1 MGKVTD
7 PELLRA
13 LNAEGPTLKERDTEA
28 GIGQSQASAE
38 NLGENAETNR
48 QTRPYVVRK
57 AKAEAEEAEKT
68 TGVPKLTP
76 GQQEIDKQFGDDY
89 LQWAVRGGRGDFQK
103 SKAQLEDALTN
114 LGKSDAISGP
124 VVGSLPEWLQAFVAP
139 DAIKYPEE
147 VQEIAQRNL
156 RAILGGQFAQKE
168 GEQLI
173 ARAFNPKLDEAT
185 NQVRVQ
191 RLLGALVKA
200 AQSKEDAAK
209 YYEEHGTLVGWK
221 GSLPSKSD
229 LDIDYDKAVEDE
241 LGLYDP
247 NAAVTDEGDK
257 NAAGGAD
264 GGAGG
269 GGPGGGG
276 PDGGAPP
283 DDGGPGYDMSTIL
296 RGLGQGAGSM
306 VEAAGS
312 IPGIAIDP
320 VMSLIYKYAGYKQ
333 PYNTGEVLRE
343 AVGLPDNP
351 NATSDLLIKGGASG
365 LSGAGAATGLSR
377 LVNPGALK
385 TALSLFGA
393 TPGRDA
399 VAGITSAGA
408 SEVAR
413 RNDFGVPT
421 QIAAGLFGGLG
432 GYGSA
437 SLVNRAVTPHMQT
450 AVGQAADRLKVGLL
464 PADVGGSATRI
475 MTNAALASPF
485 SADMV
490 AHAAERT
497 QRQLGNAAGRVA
509 RQVGGGDVPTTDVAG
524 EFLRGAAK
532 RYNAK
537 TRDIGNTMYK
547 QAWKASGDVKL
558 PAPNTIKVIDG
569 FLKDLR
575 ANPETNASAIS
586 DLMKI
591 RRDLGRGQT
600 AEQMHNLRSET
611 SGGVFDGKLRSNAEQ
626 GRAKAIRSA
635 MTQDMLGFFDNNF
648 KPGIANRIRKA
659 DKFHAERVE
668 HIDSVLQPIIGKEGY
683 KGGEQIIESVE
694 SMARGKFGGNLRLG
708 RMMKEMTE
716 PERQQVRSVI
726 IDRIGRPAAD
736 AEFSPVTFFGNWRK
750 MTPQA
755 KDGMFP
761 DGKMRQALDDLAKL
775 SESTKTSKNVSG
787 HTLHKGLL
795 GGNIALQSLWATLHP
810 ISFMVGA
817 GSQFAGGALLSSPK
831 FARWLAHAPVLD
843 TPAKQRKALDQ
854 IGVIAS
860 QDPIIRQDALAFR
873 NHLEKSFEQSPG
885 MAAAAEEEESD

>member
-89 LQWAVRGGRGDFQK
+89 LQWTVRGGRGDFQK
-103 SKAQLEDALTN
+103 SKAQLEDALIN
-114 LGKSDAISGP
+114 LEKSDSISGP
-124 VVGSLPEWLQAFVAP
+124 VVGSLPPWLQAFVAP

-173 ARAFNPKLDEAT
+173 ARAFNPQLDEMT
-185 NQVRVQ
+185 NKVRVQ
-191 RLLGALVKA
+191 RLLGALTKA
-200 AQSKEDAAK
+200 AQSKEDATK
-209 YYEEHGTLVGWK
+209 YFEEHGTLVGWK
-221 GSLPSKSD
+221 GALPSVAD
-229 LDIDYDKAVEDE
+229 LDIDYDKAVQDE
-241 LGLYDP
+241 LGMYDP

-257 NAAGGAD
+257 NAVGGTAD
-264 GGAGG
+264 GSSDGGSGG
-269 GGPGGGG
+269 GGSGG
-276 PDGGAPP
+276 PGA
-283 DDGGPGYDMSTIL
+283 DGGPGYDMSTIL
-296 RGLGQGAGSM
+296 RGIGQGAGSM

-312 IPGIAIDP
+312 IPGLAIDP
-320 VMSLIYKYAGYKQ
+320 FMSLIYKYAGYKQ

-351 NATSDLLIKGGASG
+351 NATTDLLLKGAASG
-365 LSGAGAATGLSR
+365 LTGAGAASGAAR
-377 LVNPGALK
+377 LLNPGALK

-399 VAGITSAGA
+399 VAGLTSAGA

-413 RNDFGVPT
+413 RNDFGVPA
-421 QIAAGLFGGLG
+421 QIAAGLVGGLG
-432 GYGSA
+432 GYGGA
-437 SLVNRAVTPHMQT
+437 SLINRAVTPHVPT

-490 AHAAERT
+490 ANAATRS
-497 QRQLGNAAGRVA
+497 QKQLANAAGRVA
-509 RQVGGGDVPTTDVAG
+509 REVGGGDVPGTDVAG
-524 EFLRGAAK
+524 EFLRDAAQ
-532 RYNAK
+532 RYNTK
-537 TRDIGNTMYK
+537 TKDIGDTMYK
-547 QAWKASGDVKL
+547 QAWRASGDVKV
-558 PAPNTIKVIDG
+558 PAPRAISVIDG

-575 ANPETNASAIS
+575 ANPETNASAIG
-586 DLMKI
+586 DLMKM
-591 RRDLGRGQT
+591 RRDLQRGQT
-600 AEQMHNLRSET
+600 AKQMHQFRSEM
-611 SGGVFDGKLRSNAEQ
+611 SGGVFDGKLRSNADQ
-626 GRAKAIRSA
+626 GRGKAIRA
-635 MTQDMLGFFDNNF
+635 ALTDDMLGFFDNNYM
-648 KPGIANRIRKA
+648 PGIANRIRKA
-659 DKFHAERVE
+659 DKFHAQRVE

-683 KGGEQIIESVE
+683 KGGEQIVETVE

-716 PERQQVRSVI
+716 PERQQVRSVV

-736 AEFSPVTFFGNWRK
+736 AEFSPTTFFNNWRK

-761 DGKMRQALDDLAKL
+761 DGKTRQALDDLAKL
-775 SESTKTSKNVSG
+775 AESTKTSKNVAG
-787 HTLHKGLL
+787 HVMHKGLL
-795 GGNIALQSLWATLHP
+795 SGNVAMQSLWATLHP
-810 ISFMVGA
+810 ISFIAGA
-817 GSQFAGGALLSSPK
+817 GTQVAAGKLLSSPR
-831 FARWLAHAPVLD
+831 FARWLANAPVLD
-843 TPAKQRKALDQ
+843 TAAKQRKALDQ

-860 QDPIIRQDALAFR
+860 QNPVIRQEALAFR
-873 NHLEKSFEQSPG
+873 DHMARTLEQSPG
-885 MAAAAEEEESD
+885 MAAAEEEESD

>member
-38 NLGENAETNR
+38 NLGENAETER
-48 QTRPYVVRK
+48 QTRPYKVRK
-57 AKAEAEEAEKT
+57 AAAEATAAEKT
-68 TGVPKLTP
+68 TGVPALTT

-89 LQWAVRGGRGDFQK
+89 LQWTVRGGRGDFQK

-114 LGKSDAISGP
+114 LEKSDTISGP
-124 VVGSLPEWLQAFVAP
+124 VVGSLPAWLQAFVAP

-173 ARAFNPKLDEAT
+173 ARAFNPQLDEAT
-185 NQVRVQ
+185 NKVRVQ

-209 YYEEHGTLVGWK
+209 YFEEHGSLLGWK
-221 GSLPSKSD
+221 GSLPSQSD

-247 NAAVTDEGDK
+247 KAAVTDEGDK
-257 NAAGGAD
+257 NAVGGGVGGA
-264 GGAGG
+264 GTGG
-269 GGPGGGG
+269 GGPG
-276 PDGGAPP
+276 GGAPP
-283 DDGGPGYDMSTIL
+283 DDGGPSYAQGVL
-296 RGLGQGAGSM
+296 RRLGEGAGSI

-312 IPGIAIDP
+312 IPGIVADP
-320 VMSLIYKYAGYKQ
+320 LVSLAYKYAGYNQ
-333 PYNTGEVLRE
+333 PYSTGEALRE
-343 AVGLPDNP
+343 FVGLPDNP
-351 NATSDLLIKGGASG
+351 ETTNDLLIKGAASG
-365 LSGAGAATGLSR
+365 MTGAGAATWLSR
-377 LVNPGALK
+377 LANPGALK
-385 TALSLFGA
+385 SALTLFGA

-408 SEVAR
+408 SELAR
-413 RNDFGVPT
+413 RNDFGVPA

-432 GYGSA
+432 GYGGA
-437 SLVNRAVTPHMQT
+437 SLVNRAVTPHLQT
-450 AVGQAADRLKVGLL
+450 EVGQAADRLKVGLL

-475 MTNAALASPF
+475 VTNAALASPF

-509 RQVGGGDVPTTDVAG
+509 REVGGGDVPTTDVAG

-532 RYNAK
+532 RYNTK

-575 ANPETNASAIS
+575 ANPETNASAIN

-648 KPGIANRIRKA
+648 MPGIANRIRKA

-736 AEFSPVTFFGNWRK
+736 AEFSPVTFFSNWRK

-761 DGKMRQALDDLAKL
+761 DGKTRQALDDLAKL
-775 SESTKTSKNVSG
+775 AESTKTSKNVSG

-795 GGNIALQSLWATLHP
+795 GGNIALQTLWATQDPLT
-810 ISFMVGA
+810 FVLGA
-817 GSQFAGGALLSSPK
+817 GAQAATGKLMSSPK

-873 NHLEKSFEQSPG
+873 NHLEKSLEQSPG
-885 MAAAAEEEESD
+885 MAAAEEEESD